1 MLACRSRLQGL
12 VAEPAVHALTRRVC
26 SAFSDDSPPET
37 TELDR
42 AMQQARAIHRATV
55 EGIRCAI
62 LDGELEPLAA
72 AGWITGAVET
82 CIATML
88 EAVRAHVDERH
99 GSTTGGAAVLGMGKL
114 GSRELALG
122 ADLDLIFVCEAGADS
137 QADRAT
143 EHFHRIAQLLF
154 SALSWRPEAGHLYDV
169 DMRLRP
175 FGADGPLA
183 VSYSSFR
190 SYYRHDRWTWEL
202 QALTRARVIGDDSGF
217 GRRLDQAVTEAIVHA
232 PPAPVVFSDV
242 ARMRRTMAREQP
254 AQSAWDL
261 KRVSGGLVDL
271 EFIVQ
276 ALQLVNARATPDA
289 LCVNTGEALMSLE
302 RCGALDGSHADQL
315 LDAWRLYSIVRQL
328 QGAMGLKGM
337 DLSQAP
343 AELRAVTLA
352 SVGALNWSDLNGRL
366 SKAQANVRRLFR
378 EIVASTAART
388 RAA

>member
-12 VAEPAVHALTRRVC
+12 AAEPAVHGLTRRVC
-26 SAFSDDSPPET
+26 GAFSAESQPET

-88 EAVRAHVDERH
+88 EAVRFHVDERH
-99 GSTTGGAAVLGMGKL
+99 GSTPGGAAVLGMGKL

-122 ADLDLIFVCEAGADS
+122 ADLDLIFVCEAGSDS

-154 SALSWRPEAGHLYDV
+154 SALSWRPEAGHLYDI

-190 SYYRHDRWTWEL
+190 NYYRHDRWTWEL

-217 GRRLDQAVTEAIVHA
+217 GRRLDRAVADAIIHA
-232 PPAPVVFSDV
+232 PPAPIVLSDV
-242 ARMRRTMAREQP
+242 ARMRRTMARDQP
-254 AQSAWDL
+254 ARSPWDL

-276 ALQLVNARATPDA
+276 ALQLVNARATPGV

-302 RCGALDGSHADQL
+302 RCGMLDGSHADQL
-315 LDAWRLYSIVRQL
+315 LDAWRLYSSLRQL

-343 AELRAVTLA
+343 PEHHSVMLA
-352 SVGALNWSDLNGRL
+352 SVGALGWPDLTGRL
-366 SKAQANVRRLFR
+366 LRAQVNVRRLFR
-378 EIVASTAART
+378 EIVASTPART
-388 RAA
+388 QAA